1 MKVLIK
7 APNNGAIEADIPNT
21 LEALQGWVNGY
32 IEGVALDTH
41 LMWGVIA
48 NEEGIL
54 KGLPKNITVEGNT
67 FYGTIIFVGF
77 GTNEDGELDF
87 TDCPLTKAELLE
99 VIGE

>member
-21 LEALQGWVNGY
+21 LKALQGWVNGY
-32 IEGVALDTH
+32 IECVALDRQ
-41 LMWGVIA
+41 WGVVA

-54 KGLPKNITVEGNT
+54 RGLPKNITIEGIT
-67 FYGTIIFVGF
+67 FYGTIVFVGF
-77 GTNEDGELDF
+77 DDEEF
-87 TDCPLTKAELLE
+87 ADCPLTKAELLE

>member
-32 IEGVALDTH
+32 VECVALDRQ
-41 LMWGVIA
+41 WGVIA
-48 NEEGIL
+48 NENGVL
-54 KGLPKNITVEGNT
+54 MDLPLNVSVEGT
-67 FYGTIIFVGF
+67 IFCGTIVFVGF
-77 GTNEDGELDF
+77 DGEEF